1 MLLFVVVV
9 DAGATDDDDD
19 DDGIGIAKPDETVAS
34 VENFLSL
41 LSSS

>member
-1 MLLFVVVV
+1 MLLFVGVVV
-9 DAGATDDDDD
+9 AAVEDVGR
-19 DDGIGIAKPDETVAS
+19 AKPDETVAS